1 MKKIILFSLLLVMFP
16 VYDVVSVMPSITK
29 SVVAGTTFKFTETL
43 SGVLPTGYQVK
54 IDISNGKGLVAMNCS
69 ATICTLSSNTLPF
82 GVDSAIY
89 KVGVYDSKGILQG
102 TTTVGT
108 YQINGAAKTF
118 SYTKISN
125 KGMELPDSAKLGNE
139 PNDWACTKD
148 NKTKLIWEV
157 KTTDGGLRD
166 MNKQYTNFT
175 VAYPKC
181 DSCDASTG
189 KYGDSTNTDGF
200 IKAVNTKTLCGAA
213 NWRLPNQ
220 VELKGLSNCSDG
232 KYNKDGTCPS
242 GLVTSPTINEIYFPN
257 TQPNYYWAFSTL
269 AEVSMLGCC
278 GTGINVLFEGH
289 VAMGNGSMG
298 MIDMSANDI
307 SVRLVR

>member
-1 MKKIILFSLLLVMFP
+1 MCP
-16 VYDVVSVMPSITK
+16 VYAVVSVMPSITK

-102 TTTVGT
+102 TTSVGT
-108 YQINGAAKTF
+108 YQINGAAKLF

-175 VAYPKC
+175 VAFPKC
-181 DSCDASTG
+181 DSCDAS

-242 GLVTSPTINEIYFPN
+242 VLVTSPTINEIYFPN
-257 TQPNYYWAFSTL
+257 TQPNNTLPNIYWAFTTL
-269 AEVSMLGCC
+269 ADTSFDTGLGGGIFVSFGNDSFH
-278 GTGINVLFEGH
+278 GSGITSVFNNQF
-289 VAMGNGSMG
+289 
-298 MIDMSANDI
+298 
-307 SVRLVR
+307 VRLVR